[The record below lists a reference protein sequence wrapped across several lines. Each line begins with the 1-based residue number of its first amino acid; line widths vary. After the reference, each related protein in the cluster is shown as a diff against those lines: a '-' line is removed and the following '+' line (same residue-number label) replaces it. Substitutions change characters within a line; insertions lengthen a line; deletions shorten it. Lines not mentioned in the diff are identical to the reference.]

1 MNVSTLGLGAGSVS
15 VLPVPQSGGEEPAA
29 RGPELGGTERVAW
42 FDLNGDGHIDNRGPL
57 EGGDGTMIVPSA
69 VHVPTYTRQVVHQ
82 EAPAESHPVVALAT
96 PAATNDVQTQ
106 RVIASYQRYG
116 QQPTN
121 NTATNRD
128 VA

>member
-15 VLPVPQSGGEEPAA
+15 VLPVPQRGGDQPTA

-57 EGGDGTMIVPSA
+57 QGGDGTMIVPAA
-69 VHVPTYTRQVVHQ
+69 VRVPTYSRQVVHQ
-82 EAPAESHPVVALAT
+82 ETPEPHPVVAPAAPAAT
-96 PAATNDVQTQ
+96 ATNDVQTQ

-116 QQPTN
+116 QPAE
-121 NTATNRD
+121 NTATDRD

>member
-15 VLPVPQSGGEEPAA
+15 VLPVPQNGGDQPAA

-57 EGGDGTMIVPSA
+57 QGGDGTMIVPAA

-82 EAPAESHPVVALAT
+82 EAPAGHPVVALAT
-96 PAATNDVQTQ
+96 PAATATNDVQTQ

-116 QQPTN
+116 QPSN
-121 NTATNRD
+121 NTATDRD